1 VSVAGTEWE
10 NCSVLVD
17 LVSLTLTQV
26 RHIFLSSLGSVYL
39 GKDIRTG
46 AEVALKIGR
55 ADHSP
60 SRLSHEY
67 HVYQKT
73 AGSIGISPV
82 CWYGKEG
89 SYEVIVLENLGT
101 SLGDLVS
108 AQQFDHRKTF
118 FFASQMVR
126 SLCTYRDLTE
136 FFPQLSAVESL
147 HTRHYI
153 HRDIKPGNFMIRVDN
168 LTVVLI
174 DFGLAQL
181 FRNPATYLHIPYSK
195 NHSIVGTLPFT
206 SINGQQGHAQ
216 SRRDDLESLAYT
228 IIYSARGSLPWTNL
242 SARSDK
248 EAILQK
254 KLLVTVEELC
264 EGLAAPFCKFISHVR
279 SLGFDEKPDYQYLR
293 SILSQC
299 SQIETDQSGKA
310 LTSSAR
316 SPLSLD
322 STPVFGDQV

>member
-1 VSVAGTEWE
+1 
-10 NCSVLVD
+10 
-17 LVSLTLTQV
+17 
-26 RHIFLSSLGSVYL
+26 
-39 GKDIRTG
+39 
-46 AEVALKIGR
+46 
-55 ADHSP
+55 
-60 SRLSHEY
+60 
-67 HVYQKT
+67 
-73 AGSIGISPV
+73 
-82 CWYGKEG
+82 
-89 SYEVIVLENLGT
+89 
-101 SLGDLVS
+101 
-108 AQQFDHRKTF
+108 
-118 FFASQMVR
+118 
-126 SLCTYRDLTE
+126 
-136 FFPQLSAVESL
+136 
-147 HTRHYI
+147 
-153 HRDIKPGNFMIRVDN
+153 MIRVDN

-174 DFGLAQL
+174 DFGLARL
-181 FRNPATYLHIPYSK
+181 FRNSATYLHIPYSMD
-195 NHSIVGTLPFT
+195 HSIVGTLPFT
-206 SINGQQGHAQ
+206 SVNGQQGHAQ

-254 KLLVTVEELC
+254 KLSVTVEELC

-279 SLGFDEKPDYQYLR
+279 SLSFDEKPDYQYLR